1 MQCADMYL
9 TFEVNTSKVKSSRHI
24 EMNYENKKG
33 RVVGLAELIMNQC
46 VILYNNLRSVVKVDK
61 MCRLHD
67 NFLFILGMLNSL
79 GSQCDVMPLTIYHA
93 SFAYYPL
100 LVDMRKDEALNIIY
114 DMFKVTERIKF
125 SLRWTQDIPLLN
137 RSSRLLFTLSTYLCA
152 VTSTNPEFFEK
163 HRKLMNMW
171 KINDRLH

>member
-1 MQCADMYL
+1 MYL

-24 EMNYENKKG
+24 EMNYENKKA
-33 RVVGLAELIMNQC
+33 RAVGLAESIMNQC

-61 MCRLHD
+61 MCRLWD

-79 GSQCDVMPLTIYHA
+79 GSQCDVMPSTIYHA
-93 SFAYYPL
+93 RFAYYPL
-100 LVDMRKDEALNIIY
+100 LVDMHKDEALNIIY
-114 DMFKVTERIKF
+114 DMFKVTEGIKF
-125 SLRWTQDIPLLN
+125 SQDIPLLN

-163 HRKLMNMW
+163 HHKPMNMW
-171 KINDRLH
+171 KINDRRH

>member
-1 MQCADMYL
+1 MYL
-9 TFEVNTSKVKSSRHI
+9 TFEVNTLKVKSSRHI
-24 EMNYENKKG
+24 EMNYENKKASL
-33 RVVGLAELIMNQC
+33 VGLAESIMNQC

-61 MCRLHD
+61 MCRLRD
-67 NFLFILGMLNSL
+67 NFLFILGMLNNSL
-79 GSQCDVMPLTIYHA
+79 GSQCDVMPSTIYHA

-100 LVDMRKDEALNIIY
+100 LVDMRKDEVLSIIY
-114 DMFKVTERIKF
+114 DMFKVMERIKF

-171 KINDRLH
+171 KINDRRH

>member
-1 MQCADMYL
+1 MYL
-9 TFEVNTSKVKSSRHI
+9 TFEVNTSKVKSSRRI
-24 EMNYENKKG
+24 EMNYENKKA
-33 RVVGLAELIMNQC
+33 RAVGLAESIMNQC

-61 MCRLHD
+61 MCRLRD

-79 GSQCDVMPLTIYHA
+79 GSQCDVMPSTLYHA

-100 LVDMRKDEALNIIY
+100 LVDMRKDEMLNIIY

-163 HRKLMNMW
+163 HRKPMNMW
-171 KINDRLH
+171 KINDRRH

>member
-1 MQCADMYL
+1 MKCC
-9 TFEVNTSKVKSSRHI
+9 ES
-24 EMNYENKKG
+24 G
-33 RVVGLAELIMNQC
+33 
-46 VILYNNLRSVVKVDK
+46 K
-61 MCRLHD
+61 MCRLCD

-100 LVDMRKDEALNIIY
+100 LVDMHKDEVLNIIY

-125 SLRWTQDIPLLN
+125 SFRWTQDIPLLN

-152 VTSTNPEFFEK
+152 ITSTNPEFFEK

-171 KINDRLH
+171 KINDHCHWIRNKLCTDTYIFIIKIPEVDKF

>member
-1 MQCADMYL
+1 M
-9 TFEVNTSKVKSSRHI
+9 NTSKVKSSCRK
-24 EMNYENKKG
+24 EMNYENKKA
-33 RVVGLAELIMNQC
+33 RVVELAESIMNQC
-46 VILYNNLRSVVKVDK
+46 VILYNNLQSVVKVAK
-61 MCRLHD
+61 MCSLHD

-79 GSQCDVMPLTIYHA
+79 GSQCNVMPSTIYRA

-100 LVDMRKDEALNIIY
+100 LVAMRKDEALNIIY
-114 DMFKVTERIKF
+114 DMFKVMERIKF

-163 HRKLMNMW
+163 HRKPMNMW
-171 KINDRLH
+171 KINDHHH

>member
-1 MQCADMYL
+1 MYL
-9 TFEVNTSKVKSSRHI
+9 TFEVNTSKVKSSRRI
-24 EMNYENKKG
+24 EMNYENKKA
-33 RVVGLAELIMNQC
+33 RAVGLAESIMNQC

-61 MCRLHD
+61 MCRLRD

-79 GSQCDVMPLTIYHA
+79 GSQCDVMPSTLYRA

-100 LVDMRKDEALNIIY
+100 LVDMRKDEMLNIIY

-152 VTSTNPEFFEK
+152 VTSTNPKFFEK
-163 HRKLMNMW
+163 HRKPMNMW
-171 KINDRLH
+171 KINDHRH